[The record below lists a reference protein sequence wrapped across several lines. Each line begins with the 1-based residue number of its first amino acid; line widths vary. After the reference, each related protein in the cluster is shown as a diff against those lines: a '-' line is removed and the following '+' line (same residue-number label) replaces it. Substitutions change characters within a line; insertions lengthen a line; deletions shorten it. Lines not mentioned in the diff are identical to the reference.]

1 MKTRLL
7 VIFVC
12 MLFLTIPISHIIPAE
27 EQGAALEIEFFGG
40 FKTGIVL
47 RNIGDTDALFVN
59 WNISIDGGFIKKIN
73 VSKSG
78 FIGSLPPHNGMIDL
92 VITLPSDQISG
103 FGRVTIKATADSLL
117 TSKIEKEIDGLLFFF
132 FVILLK

>member
-1 MKTRLL
+1 MKAKLL
-7 VIFVC
+7 GILVC
-12 MLFLTIPISHIIPAE
+12 MLFLTIPISQIVPAE
-27 EQGAALEIEFFGG
+27 EQGAAFEIEFFGG
-40 FKTGIVL
+40 LKTGMIL
-47 RNIGDTDALFVN
+47 RNIGDTDALFVY

-103 FGRVTIKATADSLL
+103 FGRVKIKATADSLL